1 MPHSFDMSV
10 ESSANVEQILSAF
23 GNKDYWQARLAI
35 GESAA
40 ELRSLTAYADGTVNV
55 VVAATVVRNRLP
67 KLITRLHRGDLEA
80 VQNEKWSWI
89 EGGRLR
95 GEVSVAAPPIPLS
108 GFWEVLVM
116 PVRNGSRLNYAAT
129 VTASIPFVGGTIERS
144 IGRQLAEGI
153 AKGVPFTT
161 EWIAENG

>member
-10 ESSANVEQILSAF
+10 ESSASVEQIFSAF
-23 GNKDYWQARLAI
+23 STKDYWQARLAV

-40 ELRSLTAYADGTVNV
+40 ELRSLTADADSTVTV
-55 VVAATVVRNRLP
+55 VAAATVVRNRLP
-67 KLITRLHRGDLEA
+67 KLITRFHPADLEV
-80 VQNEKWSWI
+80 VQNEKWSRI

-108 GFWEVLVM
+108 GFWEVLVT
-116 PVRNGSRLNYAAT
+116 PVRTGSRLNYAAT
-129 VTASIPFVGGTIERS
+129 VTVNIPLVGGAIERS

>member
-10 ESSANVEQILSAF
+10 ESSASTEQILSAF
-23 GNKDYWQARLAI
+23 GNKDYWQARLAV

-40 ELRSLTAYADGTVNV
+40 ELRSLTADADSTVSV

-67 KLITRLHRGDLEA
+67 TLITRFHPADLEV
-80 VQNEKWSWI
+80 VQNEKWSQT

-108 GFWEVLVM
+108 GFWEVLVT
-116 PVRNGSRLNYAAT
+116 PVRNGSRLNYTST
-129 VTASIPFVGGTIERS
+129 VTVNIPLVGGAIEKA

-153 AKGVPFTT
+153 ARGVPFTT